1 MIQSI
6 ELQVISKILAS
17 DNEQEVDAL
26 CAFDPS
32 YYSIF
37 KPQIEFILNHRAKYG
52 EPPDMFTFQSE
63 FPDITLVAVS
73 ESLKYITDAMRKNK
87 QHIILT
93 ETFNKLKDLGQGDVS
108 SAWMYLQN
116 QCDRVARLDGNRPMD
131 IIKDAQIRADQVAA
145 YAKQSRIP
153 TGFAEI
159 DKLMYGGLSTVE
171 ELVVL
176 IARTNTGKSWVC
188 TKMMESAQKHG
199 FPTLVYSPEMQ
210 ASFLATRFDTWRGG
224 GKFANSD
231 LFRGK
236 YSEEYKMYI
245 RELAQEETSV
255 YVVEDKDISEG
266 VVNVTVLKNM
276 VKRYGI
282 KLLMIDGLSYMEDE
296 KRSDRDHEKYK
307 NICASLFQLSKE
319 FGCAVVLTMQANRET
334 KENKDEKG
342 VPFPSI
348 ENAEG
353 SDHPARIATQVFSM
367 RQIFD
372 KHVLDIRLEKSRNAA
387 NQKPILSYSWEVNTG
402 RMEYLPGG
410 DNDSEG
416 ASVSAVIAP
425 PTLPHL
431 SAKDHSD
438 TVPFDLDDDTDEVEF

>member
-6 ELQVISKILAS
+6 ELQVISKILTS
-17 DNEQEVDAL
+17 DNDQEIDAL
-26 CAFDPS
+26 CAFDTS
-32 YYSIF
+32 YYAVF
-37 KPQIEFILNHRAKYG
+37 RPQIEFILNHRAKYG

-73 ESLKYITDAMRKNK
+73 ESLKYITDGMRKNK
-87 QHIILT
+87 QHIILV

-108 SAWMYLQN
+108 AAWMYLQN

-131 IIKDAQIRADQVAA
+131 IIKDAQIRADQVAE

-199 FPTLVYSPEMQ
+199 FPVLVYSPEMQ
-210 ASFLATRFDTWRGG
+210 ASFLATRFDTWRG
-224 GKFANSD
+224 KFANSD
-231 LFRGK
+231 LFRGR

-245 RELAQEETSV
+245 QQLSQEETSV

-266 VVNVTVLKNM
+266 VVNVSVLKNM

-282 KLLMIDGLSYMEDE
+282 KLLMVDGLSYMEDE

-307 NICASLFQLSKE
+307 NICAGLFQLSKE

-410 DNDSEG
+410 ENDSEG
-416 ASVSAVIAP
+416 ASVAAVIAP
-425 PTLPHL
+425 PSLPHL
-431 SAKDHSD
+431 NAPQHSD
-438 TVPFDLDDDTDEVEF
+438 SVPFDMNDDDDEVEF

>member
-1 MIQSI
+1 MQMP
-6 ELQVISKILAS
+6 
-17 DNEQEVDAL
+17 N
-26 CAFDPS
+26 
-32 YYSIF
+32 
-37 KPQIEFILNHRAKYG
+37 
-52 EPPDMFTFQSE
+52 
-63 FPDITLVAVS
+63 
-73 ESLKYITDAMRKNK
+73 RKNP
-87 QHIILT
+87 
-93 ETFNKLKDLGQGDVS
+93 S
-108 SAWMYLQN
+108 
-116 QCDRVARLDGNRPMD
+116 RL
-131 IIKDAQIRADQVAA
+131 
-145 YAKQSRIP
+145 
-153 TGFAEI
+153 FAEI

-188 TKMMESAQKHG
+188 TKMMESAQKHK
-199 FPTLVYSPEMQ
+199 FPVLVYSPEMQ
-210 ASFLATRFDTWRGG
+210 ASFLATRFDTWRG
-224 GKFANSD
+224 KFANSD
-231 LFRGK
+231 LFRGR

-245 RELAQEETSV
+245 QQLSQEDTSV
-255 YVVEDKDISEG
+255 YVVEDKDIAEG
-266 VVNVTVLKNM
+266 AVNVSVLKSL

-296 KRSDRDHEKYK
+296 KKSDRDHEKYK
-307 NICASLFQLSKE
+307 NICAGLFQLSKE

-416 ASVSAVIAP
+416 ATISNVITPSALPGIKVKEHNDSVA
-425 PTLPHL
+425 
-431 SAKDHSD
+431 
-438 TVPFDLDDDTDEVEF
+438 FDLDDDDQEVEF

>member
-6 ELQVISKILAS
+6 ELQVISKILTS
-17 DNEQEVDAL
+17 DNDHEIDAL

-32 YYSIF
+32 YYAVF
-37 KPQIEFILNHRAKYG
+37 KPQIEFILSHRAKYG

-63 FPDITLVAVS
+63 FPDITLVSVS

-87 QHIILT
+87 QHIILV

-108 SAWMYLQN
+108 AAWMYLQN
-116 QCDRVARLDGNRPMD
+116 QCDRVSRLDGNRPMD
-131 IIKDAQIRADQVAA
+131 IIKDAQLRADQVAE

-199 FPTLVYSPEMQ
+199 FPVLVYSPEMQ
-210 ASFLATRFDTWRGG
+210 ASFLATRFDTWRG
-224 GKFANSD
+224 KFANSD
-231 LFRGK
+231 LFRGR

-245 RELAQEETSV
+245 KQLAQEETSV

-266 VVNVTVLKNM
+266 VVNVSVLKNL
-276 VKRYGI
+276 VKRHGI

-410 DNDSEG
+410 ENDSEG
-416 ASVSAVIAP
+416 ASVSSVIAP

-431 SAKDHSD
+431 NSKQHSD
-438 TVPFDLDDDTDEVEF
+438 TVPFDLEDDADEVEF

>member
-6 ELQVISKILAS
+6 ELQVISKILTS
-17 DNEQEVDAL
+17 ENQLEIDTL
-26 CAFDPS
+26 CGYDPS

-37 KPQIEFILNHRAKYG
+37 RPQIEFILNHKAKYG
-52 EPPDMFTFQSE
+52 NVPDTFTFLSE
-63 FPDITLVAVS
+63 FPDTSLVQVDEPLEFLS
-73 ESLKYITDAMRKNK
+73 HEMRKNK
-87 QHIILT
+87 QHIIMM
-93 ETFNKLKDLGQGDVS
+93 ETFNKIKSL
-108 SAWMYLQN
+108 SASDIEAAWAYIGN
-116 QCDRVARLDGNRPMD
+116 QYDRVSRLDGNRPMD
-131 IIKDAQIRADQVAA
+131 IIKDAQIRADQVAE
-145 YAKQSRIP
+145 YARQSRIP

-188 TKMMESAQKHG
+188 TKMMESAQKHK
-199 FPTLVYSPEMQ
+199 FPVLVYSPEMQ
-210 ASFLATRFDTWRGG
+210 ASFLATRFDTWRG
-224 GKFANSD
+224 KFANSD
-231 LFRGK
+231 LFRGR

-245 RELAQEETSV
+245 QQLSQEETSV
-255 YVVEDKDISEG
+255 YVVEDKDIAEG
-266 VVNVTVLKNM
+266 AVNVSVLKSL

-296 KRSDRDHEKYK
+296 KKSDRDHEKYK
-307 NICASLFQLSKE
+307 NICAGLFQLSKE

-416 ASVSAVIAP
+416 ATISNVITPSV
-425 PTLPHL
+425 LPGIKVKEHND
-431 SAKDHSD
+431 S
-438 TVPFDLDDDTDEVEF
+438 VPFDLDDDDQEVEF

>member
-1 MIQSI
+1 MISSI
-6 ELQVISKILAS
+6 ELQVISRILTS
-17 DNEQEVDAL
+17 DSDIEIDTL
-26 CAFDPS
+26 CGYDPS
-32 YYSIF
+32 FYSVF
-37 KPQIEFILNHRAKYG
+37 KPQIEFILRHRSKYG
-52 EPPDMFTFQSE
+52 TVPDQFTFLAE
-63 FPDITLVAVS
+63 FPDVTLVRVD
-73 ESLKYITDAMRKNK
+73 EPLKYLTQEIKKNK
-87 QHIILT
+87 QHIMML
-93 ETFNKLKDLGQGDVS
+93 ETFNKLKDMSSGDVQH
-108 SAWMYLQN
+108 AWRYLRN
-116 QCDRVARLDGNRPMD
+116 QCDRAERLDDNRPMD
-131 IIKDAQIRADQVAA
+131 IIKEAEVRADQVAQ

-188 TKMMESAQKHG
+188 TKMMESAQKHK
-199 FPTLVYSPEMQ
+199 FPVLVYSPEMQ
-210 ASFLATRFDTWRGG
+210 ASFLATRFDTWRG
-224 GKFANSD
+224 KFANSD
-231 LFRGK
+231 LFRGR

-245 RELAQEETSV
+245 KQLAQEDTSV
-255 YVVEDKDISEG
+255 YVLEDKDISEG
-266 VVNVTVLKNM
+266 AVNVSVLKSM

-410 DNDSEG
+410 ENDSEG
-416 ASVSAVIAP
+416 ASVSSVIAP
-425 PTLPHL
+425 PSLPHIK
-431 SAKDHSD
+431 AKSHQDD
-438 TVPFDLDDDTDEVEF
+438 VPFDMDDDDQEVEF

>member
-6 ELQVISKILAS
+6 ELQVISKILTS
-17 DNEQEVDAL
+17 ENQLEIDTL
-26 CAFDPS
+26 CGYDPS

-37 KPQIEFILNHRAKYG
+37 RPQIEFILNHKAKYG
-52 EPPDMFTFQSE
+52 SVPDTFTFLSE
-63 FPDITLVAVS
+63 FPDTSLVQVDEPLAFLS
-73 ESLKYITDAMRKNK
+73 HEMRKNK
-87 QHIILT
+87 QHIIMM
-93 ETFNKLKDLGQGDVS
+93 ETFNKIKLL
-108 SAWMYLQN
+108 SASDIEAAWSYIGN
-116 QCDRVARLDGNRPMD
+116 QYDRVSRLDGNRPMD
-131 IIKDAQIRADQVAA
+131 IIKDAQIRADQVAE
-145 YAKQSRIP
+145 YARQSRIP

-188 TKMMESAQKHG
+188 TKMMESAQKHK
-199 FPTLVYSPEMQ
+199 FPVLVYSPEMQ
-210 ASFLATRFDTWRGG
+210 ASFLATRFDTWRG
-224 GKFANSD
+224 KFANSD
-231 LFRGK
+231 LFRGR

-245 RELAQEETSV
+245 QQLSQEDTSV
-255 YVVEDKDISEG
+255 YVVEDKDIAEG
-266 VVNVTVLKNM
+266 AVNVSVLKSL

-296 KRSDRDHEKYK
+296 KKSDRDHEKYK
-307 NICASLFQLSKE
+307 NICAGLFQLSKE

-416 ASVSAVIAP
+416 ATISNVITPSALPGIKVKEHNDSVA
-425 PTLPHL
+425 
-431 SAKDHSD
+431 
-438 TVPFDLDDDTDEVEF
+438 FDLDDDDQEVEF

>member
-1 MIQSI
+1 MISSI
-6 ELQVISKILAS
+6 ELQVISKILTS
-17 DNEQEVDAL
+17 DSDIEVDTL
-26 CAFDPS
+26 CGYDASF
-32 YYSIF
+32 YRVF
-37 KPQIEFILNHRAKYG
+37 RPQIEFILEHRARFG
-52 EPPDMFTFQSE
+52 NVPDQFTFLAE
-63 FPDITLVAVS
+63 FPDVTLVRVD
-73 ESLKYITDAMRKNK
+73 ESLKYLTQELKKNK
-87 QHIILT
+87 QHILIT
-93 ETFNKLKDLGQGDVS
+93 ETFNKLKDLGSGDVS
-108 SAWMYLQN
+108 YAWQYLRQ
-116 QCDRVARLDGNRPMD
+116 QCDRAERLDDNRPMD
-131 IIKDAQIRADQVAA
+131 IIKEAQTRADQVAQ

-188 TKMMESAQKHG
+188 TKMMESAQKHK
-199 FPTLVYSPEMQ
+199 FPVLVYSPEMQ
-210 ASFLATRFDTWRGG
+210 ASFLATRFDTWRG
-224 GKFANSD
+224 KFANSD
-231 LFRGK
+231 LFRGR

-245 RELAQEETSV
+245 RNLSQEETSV
-255 YVVEDKDISEG
+255 YVVEDKDVAEG
-266 VVNVTVLKNM
+266 VVNVSVLKSM
-276 VKRYGI
+276 VKKYGI

-410 DNDSEG
+410 ENDSEG
-416 ASVSAVIAP
+416 ATVSSVIAP
-425 PTLPHL
+425 PALPNIQ
-431 SAKDHSD
+431 AKVHNDNVS
-438 TVPFDLDDDTDEVEF
+438 FDIDDDDQEVEF